1 MSSKDI
7 QKRIKDLQGFTL
19 SDLHIEQLEIILDQI
34 NEKIESLDI
43 ELKKIERGINVFKTG
58 VFDKDYLLP
67 SKFSSPLRQVLSR
80 GWDLSRIERLHDR
93 YTEERK
99 RILNIINEKKLERK
113 QIELF
118 KNKNVYQL
126 KQFIIAILIVFVL
139 GLMVYEFKN
148 ANLGDNILMK
158 IFFIDSACCM
168 IFLANF
174 FFELF
179 YSPSRTWY
187 CKTRWL
193 DFITSIPLPP
203 GNLIIRAG
211 RFVRLAR
218 IARIIRVLRLL
229 RFLKIVRVFTTYW
242 RGMEALTD
250 VLNMKL
256 MKRTILWSIIVTIAG
271 SFTIYYAERDYAD
284 FNNWLDGLWWGITTI
299 LTGGFADLHN
309 PATLIGTVTT
319 TLLVLSGMI
328 LIGVFVASLSSVIEI
343 NSDDVVG
350 SVKNFIELR
359 FNELDDRIEKLS
371 EKVNKETK

>member
-7 QKRIKDLQGFTL
+7 RKRINDLQGFSL
-19 SDLHIEQLEIILDQI
+19 SDLHIEHLEIILDQI

-43 ELKKIERGINVFKTG
+43 ELKKIERGIKLFKIG
-58 VFDKDYLLP
+58 VFDKEYLLP

-99 RILNIINEKKLERK
+99 RILYIINEKKLERK

-118 KNKNVYQL
+118 RNKNVYQL
-126 KQFIIAILIVFVL
+126 KQFIISILIVFVL
-139 GLMVYEFKN
+139 GLMVYEYN
-148 ANLGDNILMK
+148 TNLGNDILMK
-158 IFFIDSACCM
+158 IFFIDTACCM

-187 CKTRWL
+187 WKTRWI

-211 RFVRLAR
+211 RLVRLAR
-218 IARIIRVLRLL
+218 IARIVRVLRLL

-242 RGMEALTD
+242 QGMEALTD
-250 VLNMKL
+250 VLNIKL
-256 MKRTILWSIIVTIAG
+256 MKRTILWSIIVTMAG

-319 TLLVLSGMI
+319 ALLVLSGMI
-328 LIGVFVASLSSVIEI
+328 LIGVFVASLSSIIEI

-350 SVKNFIELR
+350 SVKNFIDLR
-359 FNELDDRIEKLS
+359 FNELDDRLEKLS
-371 EKVNKETK
+371 GKVNKETK